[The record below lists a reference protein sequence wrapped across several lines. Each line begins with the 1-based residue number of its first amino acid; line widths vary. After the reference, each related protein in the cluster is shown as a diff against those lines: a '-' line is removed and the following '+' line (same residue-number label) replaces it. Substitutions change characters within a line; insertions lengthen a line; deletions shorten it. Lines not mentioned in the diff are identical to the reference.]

1 MRVLATGDPGGASFA
16 QESCCLQRL
25 QRNIECISFR
35 HSVPEHHAHAY
46 YLSRHGS
53 THTSRCSPST
63 RNAPCPCL
71 HATSTSSIM
80 RHRLPD
86 LNVMPCSRP
95 NCTCTCPHRCPSG
108 LPGGVGH
115 TPGITV
121 MATPGAAAAAVM
133 PAPRACHVAVMPGVR
148 PGASPDLGGVSA
160 KPHLYER
167 CISVSVVLP
176 A

>member
-1 MRVLATGDPGGASFA
+1 MIETARGAGAEKWNGFTLRGGRMRVAPMLHLPSPCGWGHGSGLYCMEP
-16 QESCCLQRL
+16 CRLQRL
-25 QRNIECISFR
+25 QRTRKQRLVWQRRRNIECISFR
-35 HSVPEHHAHAY
+35 HSVPKHHAHAY

-53 THTSRCSPST
+53 THTSRCSPSI

-108 LPGGVGH
+108 LPSR
-115 TPGITV
+115 TSC
-121 MATPGAAAAAVM
+121 
-133 PAPRACHVAVMPGVR
+133 APRFAPR
-148 PGASPDLGGVSA
+148 
-160 KPHLYER
+160 R
-167 CISVSVVLP
+167 
-176 A
+176 